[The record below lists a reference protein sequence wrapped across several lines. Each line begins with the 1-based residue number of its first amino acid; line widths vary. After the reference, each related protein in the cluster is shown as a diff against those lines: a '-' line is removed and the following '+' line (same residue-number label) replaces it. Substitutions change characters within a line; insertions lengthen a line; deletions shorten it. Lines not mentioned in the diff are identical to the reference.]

1 MVGVCHTA
9 AAAIK
14 SGEAVTAFLLGVYIA
29 APELIRNLR
38 LCNAIVYIS
47 HQEVLIPYK
56 LVTWIE
62 ISPRRYCQVLCAGPT
77 SGKTFGNTRTSF
89 QIES

>member
-62 ISPRRYCQVLCAGPT
+62 IPDGVTARYSVPDPHRKDVWQYKDLLPDR
-77 SGKTFGNTRTSF
+77 S
-89 QIES
+89 